1 MKRSD
6 FYVSTL
12 GSRFVL
18 GSDLPL
24 AEWGRLQDLLN
35 PRLAYC
41 CSMNEATAVL
51 DRFFKVIEPPELTEV
66 TLMLPVTFYIQG
78 DVLDS
83 RDPVG
88 TNRFVGA
95 KFDDQACHVSPI
107 YRDIRD
113 AGCRNAKDALR
124 YLATRPERSCTSPGS
139 RSE

>member
-12 GSRFVL
+12 GHRFVL
-18 GSDLPL
+18 GSDLSF

-41 CSMNEATAVL
+41 CSLNEANAVL
-51 DRFFKVIEPPELTEV
+51 DQFFKVIETPEVTEV
-66 TLMLPVTFYIQG
+66 TLMIPVTFYIKNN
-78 DVLDS
+78 VLYS
-83 RDPVG
+83 RDIVSYD
-88 TNRFVGA
+88 RFVGA
-95 KFDDQACHVSPI
+95 NFNNRVPLPLYTEIQN
-107 YRDIRD
+107 